1 MKGGEE
7 KVHRLPVR
15 PTHFSINLEPLLFLK
30 KEKRAF
36 FLKKSFPKWQIT
48 HTRTCRHDEPGQ
60 KSTRV
65 RMSLFDIMDD
75 FFFF

>member
-36 FLKKSFPKWQIT
+36 FFKEELSKVAD
-48 HTRTCRHDEPGQ
+48 HTRKDVQT
-60 KSTRV
+60 
-65 RMSLFDIMDD
+65 
-75 FFFF
+75 